1 MKASAGDGPT
11 YPRLF
16 PRIIITIFT
25 LVIFSVA
32 PSILAQSGREQV
44 KCVKSFGRVTD
55 RYFRGRA
62 VTPDGIRPLAE
73 MEVRAIIDLR
83 DDPNAAAAL
92 SLLLCP

>member
-1 MKASAGDGPT
+1 MKASVSDGLT

-16 PRIIITIFT
+16 PRIIITILT

-44 KCVKSFGRVTD
+44 EGVKNFGRVTD

-62 VTPDGIRPLAE
+62 VTPDGIRSLAE
-73 MEVRAIIDLR
+73 MGVRAIIDLR
-83 DDPNAAAAL
+83 ENK
-92 SLLLCP
+92 